1 MTAGKTAPTDN
12 QPVIQALSTHA
23 PASNRRQAG
32 FPWVKRHRHTKQQQA
47 SEPSRFR
54 GADITGSMSTKADPK
69 TRSFPQVLCAGRTR
83 RRIFQRQ
90 YHRGYALCRF
100 DRSRHSGTSPPQ
112 VFGPASVGLS
122 FQGICHER
130 TRTDRWRHAGRP
142 WHQHRCEIQDQKFD
156 YQPAEKATRF
166 EPGCEEKF
174 TINSVAMQ
182 IRAGTWIDLSSA
194 EYDDLEMIQH
204 ILDAR
209 EKCRRDAELDR
220 YFNRS
225 AA

>member
-1 MTAGKTAPTDN
+1 MKEQELIVEDTM
-12 QPVIQALSTHA
+12 
-23 PASNRRQAG
+23 
-32 FPWVKRHRHTKQQQA
+32 
-47 SEPSRFR
+47 E
-54 GADITGSMSTKADPK
+54 
-69 TRSFPQVLCAGRTR
+69 GR
-83 RRIFQRQ
+83 
-90 YHRGYALCRF
+90 
-100 DRSRHSGTSPPQ
+100 GTSID
-112 VFGPASVGLS
+112 VKYR
-122 FQGICHER
+122 I
-130 TRTDRWRHAGRP
+130 
-142 WHQHRCEIQDQKFD
+142 KFD